1 MVNSNELLNEKIE
14 RVSGEIEIAFDKID
28 ISKSDTCQYWA
39 IFGATKMFSE
49 KEGYYTEI
57 VGGTLQARNKI
68 SDQSVYFGSDNKS
81 THFVTLMNREG
92 YENECYLI
100 DFGSNY
106 YASSKGTISI
116 QKKPI
121 VIKIDKEQYDLSKK
135 VIKFEDENIE
145 YIFSSD
151 VKYDSDTLIMDDL
164 FGEIE
169 LNWLANSLFSN

>member
-1 MVNSNELLNEKIE
+1 MANGNELLNEKIE
-14 RVSGEIEIAFDKID
+14 RVARKIEIAFDKKG
-28 ISKSDTCQYWA
+28 ISKSNTCQYWA
-39 IFGATKMFSE
+39 ILGATEMFSE
-49 KEGYYTEI
+49 KEGYYAKVVE
-57 VGGTLQARNKI
+57 GTLQARNKI

-92 YENECYLI
+92 CKNECYLI
-100 DFGSNY
+100 DFGANY

-116 QKKPI
+116 QKKTI
-121 VIKIDKEQYDLSKK
+121 IIKIDKEQYDLSKK

-151 VKYDSDTLIMDDL
+151 REYDSDTFKMNDL

-169 LNWLANSLFSN
+169 LNRLANSLFSN